1 MTPKYNY
8 EKNKNNYLTPP
19 DLIRLGLFI
28 LGTHIGN
35 PHLSRFD
42 LDVCCSN
49 GNIPANFYYKKGV
62 HDGLTEDSKKY
73 NWCNP
78 PFDECKK
85 WIIKAYNEQLKGN
98 TSMLLIPVRTETSYW
113 RDYILYNPNVFVHY
127 LKKGYK
133 FIDGDTKKAM
143 GVFKN
148 ALALVLFK
156 GVDSIPLRNS
166 IKNYLK
172 NNSLDYVINLLCKY
186 LDDSSCR
193 KIMSEI
199 ING

>member
-1 MTPKYNY
+1 
-8 EKNKNNYLTPP
+8 
-19 DLIRLGLFI
+19 
-28 LGTHIGN
+28 
-35 PHLSRFD
+35 
-42 LDVCCSN
+42 
-49 GNIPANFYYKKGV
+49 
-62 HDGLTEDSKKY
+62 
-73 NWCNP
+73 
-78 PFDECKK
+78 
-85 WIIKAYNEQLKGN
+85 
-98 TSMLLIPVRTETSYW
+98 
-113 RDYILYNPNVFVHY
+113 
-127 LKKGYK
+127 
-133 FIDGDTKKAM
+133 M

-172 NNSLDYVINLLCKY
+172 NNSLDYVIDLLCKH